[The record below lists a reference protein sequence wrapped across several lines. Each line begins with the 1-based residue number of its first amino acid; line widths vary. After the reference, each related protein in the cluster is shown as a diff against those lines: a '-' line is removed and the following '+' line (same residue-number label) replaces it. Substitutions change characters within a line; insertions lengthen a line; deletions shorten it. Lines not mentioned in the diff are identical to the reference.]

1 MDKNYIDLGLPSGT
15 LWADTNE
22 KGFYTFDEAVKEF
35 GKALPS
41 IESWEELIKHC
52 TWTWDKERKGY
63 VVTGKNGNRILLPFA
78 GIRDGVAIYFPG
90 AYGYYWSSSLVMGYP
105 YIAWNL
111 CFGPGVVNK
120 YPHHHYYGDSV
131 RLIKV

>member
-1 MDKNYIDLGLPSGT
+1 MDKNYIDLGLPSRT
-15 LWADTNE
+15 LWAEVNE
-22 KGFYTFDEAVKEF
+22 KDFYTFDEAVEEF

-41 IESWEELIKHC
+41 IESWDELIKC
-52 TWTWDKERKGY
+52 CEWTWDKDRKGY
-63 VVTGKNGNRILLPFA
+63 HVAGKNGNSIFLPAA
-78 GIRDGVAIYFPG
+78 GWREDSALED
-90 AYGYYWSSSLVMGYP
+90 AWSYGYYWSSSLNTDYP
-105 YIAWNL
+105 HIAWNL